1 VRRRSPVFLARRA
14 YRLRRLRDAARL
26 LPLAGAF
33 LLLLPILWEPA
44 GGAARETAWDGV
56 YLFVIWGLLIGAAA
70 WLARGLVAGE
80 DSDDDIAAD
89 TAIEAMSDSPPDS
102 PTDGPAGGLAGGGR

>member
-1 VRRRSPVFLARRA
+1 MRRRSPVFLARRA

-44 GGAARETAWDGV
+44 ETAARNTAWDGI
-56 YLFVIWGLLIGAAA
+56 YLFAVWGLLIALAA
-70 WLARGLVAGE
+70 WLAQGLAAGE
-80 DSDDDIAAD
+80 ESDG
-89 TAIEAMSDSPPDS
+89 ENGPDHQS
-102 PTDGPAGGLAGGGR
+102 RGER